1 MGERINHLR
10 IALHLSQEAFGA
22 KIGIRG
28 ASVSLIESGKRNVSN
43 QVITAVC
50 REFNVNKIWLT
61 TGNGDMFENVERTEE
76 AGNINERIKHLRI
89 SLHLSQ
95 ETFAERIDLKGSAIS
110 HLENGRRGI
119 TRQNI
124 NSICRE
130 FGVNEDWLRTGSGDM
145 FENVEEVNRV
155 ENAVNLNERLKELRA
170 TLGISQVALARR
182 VGVTRAAISRLESGS
197 NGFTNQMIKS
207 ICREFGVNKEWFI
220 TGNGD
225 MFVFSGSEDI
235 KESLI
240 EYINSTDDTFTL
252 NLFAAIA
259 KRTQTERD
267 ILKLLLK
274 DLLSFM

>member
-1 MGERINHLR
+1 MKNRIKQVREIAGLTQVEYGKRLGVAGNTVTNYENGMRKPSNAIIIAICREFGISEKWLRTGNGDMFEDTKRTKEVENINERMKHLR

-22 KIGIRG
+22 KLGIMG
-28 ASVSLIESGKRNVSN
+28 ASVSLVESGKRNVSN

-76 AGNINERIKHLRI
+76 VGNINERIKHLRI
-89 SLHLSQ
+89 ALHLSQ
-95 ETFAERIDLKGSAIS
+95 ETFAERIGLKGSAIS

-130 FGVNEDWLRTGSGDM
+130 FGVNESWL
-145 FENVEEVNRV
+145 
-155 ENAVNLNERLKELRA
+155 L
-170 TLGISQVALARR
+170 
-182 VGVTRAAISRLESGS
+182 
-197 NGFTNQMIKS
+197 
-207 ICREFGVNKEWFI
+207 
-220 TGNGD
+220 TGNGY
-225 MFVFSGSEDI
+225 MFVFYDDNDI

>member
-1 MGERINHLR
+1 MNERVKEICK
-10 IALHLSQEAFGA
+10 ALGLS
-22 KIGIRG
+22 
-28 ASVSLIESGKRNVSN
+28 IESFSSHIGVTR
-43 QVITAVC
+43 
-50 REFNVNKIWLT
+50 
-61 TGNGDMFENVERTEE
+61 
-76 AGNINERIKHLRI
+76 
-89 SLHLSQ
+89 
-95 ETFAERIDLKGSAIS
+95 SAIS
-110 HLENGRRGI
+110 RIENGI
-119 TRQNI
+119 VNVTNQMTK
-124 NSICRE
+124 SICRE
-130 FGVNEDWLRTGSGDM
+130 FGVNENWLRTGSGYM

-170 TLGISQVALARR
+170 ALGISQVALARR

-207 ICREFGVNKEWFI
+207 ICREFSVNKEWFI